1 MNKDLAKKYVDI
13 ASGDARSRYISSGVG
28 QDTVYAM
35 KSIHARDYRNRN
47 YDGNVPVYV
56 QVEAT
61 VMEMTPRQAADFI
74 IETEEKWLNTA
85 AHIER
90 IRRTA
95 KLQIDLLDEET
106 EVGQFCEYVIAELK
120 KI

>member
-1 MNKDLAKKYVDI
+1 MNRDLAKKYIDI
-13 ASGDARSRYISSGVG
+13 AAGDARARYISGGIG
-28 QDTVYAM
+28 QDNVYAM

-47 YDGNVPVYV
+47 YNGNVPVYV

-61 VMEMTPRQAADFI
+61 VMEMTPRQAADYI
-74 IETEEKWLNTA
+74 IEAEEKWLNVA

-90 IRRTA
+90 IRRGA
-95 KLQIDLLDEET
+95 KIQLDLLDEET
-106 EVGQFCEYVIAELK
+106 EVAEFCEYVIGELK